1 MLIIS
6 IAIIIII
13 IISIIIIT
21 ITVITILHGRCFKS
35 DNYLLQFLCYMTSDV
50 KLSYFA
56 HVLLFTLSLF
66 KSFYELKW
74 LGLFDKCWY
83 LLKSNLFKKRS
94 FDRNETTSKYA
105 QINIFTG
112 KRLWWRPFKYSC
124 VYEGLQ
130 LYEKRLH
137 QRCFL
142 VKLVRFYRT

>member
-56 HVLLFTLSLF
+56 HVVLFTFSLF
-66 KSFYELKW
+66 KSFYELK
-74 LGLFDKCWY
+74 
-83 LLKSNLFKKRS
+83 
-94 FDRNETTSKYA
+94 
-105 QINIFTG
+105 
-112 KRLWWRPFKYSC
+112 
-124 VYEGLQ
+124 
-130 LYEKRLH
+130 
-137 QRCFL
+137 
-142 VKLVRFYRT
+142 